1 MLQIT
6 GYSVITAIYADD
18 MMRYIGYIEMCVGVG
33 LGVGPV
39 MASFIQGQISSDSNI
54 SYPYTMYIFGGM
66 DLLALTLCIF
76 MIPNSLNQTISEEEI
91 HQIEFEEDIQL
102 DEQTIAKRE
111 KLKITWGT
119 LLKNKYV
126 VFSMLACFVGT
137 FNIIFWTPFLSNHFS
152 D

>member
-1 MLQIT
+1 
-6 GYSVITAIYADD
+6 
-18 MMRYIGYIEMCVGVG
+18 
-33 LGVGPV
+33 
-39 MASFIQGQISSDSNI
+39 
-54 SYPYTMYIFGGM
+54 MYIFGGM

-91 HQIEFEEDIQL
+91 QQIEFEEDIQL

-126 VFSMLACFVGT
+126 VFSMMACFVGT
-137 FNIIFWTPFLSNHFS
+137 FNIIFWTPWLSLHFS
-152 D
+152 DQFGIPDS